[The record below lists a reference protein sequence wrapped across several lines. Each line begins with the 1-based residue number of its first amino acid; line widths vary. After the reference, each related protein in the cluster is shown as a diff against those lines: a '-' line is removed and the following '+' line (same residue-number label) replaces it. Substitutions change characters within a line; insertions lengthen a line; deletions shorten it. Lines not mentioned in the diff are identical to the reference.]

1 MKVFNMMIESYV
13 QCVFWACVRW
23 GVECGGR
30 TVCVWGEKK
39 LRGQGWHGR
48 PLPRFICIFRNSLS
62 SHQCCSTGRGFH
74 ENVNIH
80 LGREYLII
88 ICHFLKLCCPIYKS
102 PKGNGPF
109 DLQM

>member
-1 MKVFNMMIESYV
+1 MFGVCMRRGCVKVFDMMIESYV

-62 SHQCCSTGRGFH
+62 SSHQHCSSSTGRSFH
-74 ENVNIH
+74 ESGSAMHI
-80 LGREYLII
+80 
-88 ICHFLKLCCPIYKS
+88 
-102 PKGNGPF
+102 PKRI
-109 DLQM
+109 